1 MLALIVLISAT
12 FRGAFG
18 ENRLIVGA
26 AIAGFSDTHAA
37 AVSVA
42 SSLPG
47 RCRQVTPSFQFS
59 PLNPCKAD
67 ISIARLYDPADPG
80 RLQPAFQFVPH
91 STLVSPLSRPSLKN
105 RFMNPHKRPGA
116 RGSLG
121 RASRI
126 NFAVTHISW
135 CCPWR
140 FCERPR

>member
-47 RCRQVTPSFQFS
+47 SCRQVMPSFQFS

-67 ISIARLYDPADPG
+67 ISTAGLYDPADPG

-105 RFMNPHKRPGA
+105 SIHEP
-116 RGSLG
+116 S
-121 RASRI
+121 
-126 NFAVTHISW
+126 
-135 CCPWR
+135 
-140 FCERPR
+140 